1 MEDDYD
7 SEFRFGDRPLEP
19 IARLDEDGRVI
30 YVGSFSKT
38 LSPSLRLGFLVAPE
52 DLVAPL
58 VGLRKLMDW
67 GSPAFLQRAL
77 AGLIADGELD
87 RHLRRARRTYGA
99 RHQLIADWL
108 TGPGRRLG
116 TLLPSDA
123 GLHLTVELAPGIGE
137 AALIARARARGVA
150 VEGLASYA
158 IDSKRAGLALGYGT
172 ATTERL
178 TESLPVLL
186 GR

>member
-1 MEDDYD
+1 VEDDYD

-19 IARLDEDGRVI
+19 IARLDERGRVI
-30 YVGSFSKT
+30 YVGSFSKI
-38 LSPSLRLGFLVAPE
+38 LSPSLRLGFLVAPGE
-52 DLVAPL
+52 LVAPL

-77 AGLIADGELD
+77 AGLVADGELD
-87 RHLRRARRTYGA
+87 RHLRRARRTYRA

-123 GLHLTVELAPGIGE
+123 GLHLTVELAAGIGE
-137 AALIARARARGVA
+137 AALIARARTRGVA

-158 IDSKRAGLALGYGT
+158 INSTRAGLALGYGT

-178 TESLPVLL
+178 SEFLPVLL
-186 GR
+186 GG